1 MKMLPLKLVPLASAF
16 LLFSGCAETESVSNN
31 VTKTSAIN
39 TQQSNMQ
46 QNVSITLKSSLDGSV
61 SSEPGF
67 SPETELAKMRTQK
80 FMNRFRT
87 GWTSDSGLW
96 IISRHQVKMRNGMT
110 VTEASAIAEIRA
122 KKAIA
127 GFLGSN
133 VSAQEKVFME
143 SGNKNG
149 VEYLVQFSRSVQ
161 NINIDQFLRGV
172 VLLDQKTDGN
182 RLQAAYYVTGK
193 LQDTSA
199 ELEKQLHAAPPGTV
213 RAIGYSLVENSQIG
227 RARQK
232 ALQTA
237 LRNAVEQVMGTM
249 VIGQSQLMDNEKAKS
264 KVISQTVG
272 AIKRYRIVREGVVGI
287 NYQVIINAKVE
298 KEHIIDNY
306 AALIRS
312 MGNPPFYVET
322 VDPDLKTAFEG
333 FLADLGFLVTPHKN
347 DAAFIFDANC
357 QYLGVNDDYYGQGI
371 QIDLKLRLLDIRGGG
386 QLFSVRNTP
395 RLTSTY
401 SGTFHQIR
409 QSAASKAFK
418 TMKKQLHEKLNKA
431 VMDWVLNGHPV
442 KVVFN
447 NCPADRQ
454 FIKTLEQTVAWIPC
468 ATLQTKRKDGSRIE
482 FSCTYVGSTADFE
495 DFLQSALEKT
505 LAEGAVPK
513 TIRVETSL
521 LELTF

>member
-1 MKMLPLKLVPLASAF
+1 MRELPLKLIPLVSAF
-16 LLFSGCAETESVSNN
+16 LLLTGCAGTEN
-31 VTKTSAIN
+31 VPGNATKTPTVNI
-39 TQQSNMQ
+39 QQSMQ
-46 QNVSITLKSSLDGSV
+46 KDITVTLKSSLGNGV
-61 SSEPGF
+61 SSELRF
-67 SPETELAKMRTQK
+67 SPETELSKMKTQK

-87 GWTSDSGLW
+87 GWAPDSGLW

-110 VTEASAIAEIRA
+110 VNEASAIAEIRA

-133 VSAQEKVFME
+133 ISAQEKVFME
-143 SGNKNG
+143 SGSKNG

-172 VLLDQKTDGN
+172 VLLDQKADGD

-193 LQDTSA
+193 LQDSSA

-213 RAIGYSLVENSQIG
+213 RAIGYSLVVNSQIG

-249 VIGQSQLMDNEKAKS
+249 VIGQSQLMNNEKAKS

-272 AIKRYRIVREGVVGI
+272 AIKKYRIVREGMVGT
-287 NYQVIINAKVE
+287 NYQVIINAQVE

-333 FLADLGFLVTPHKN
+333 FLANLGFLVTPHKN

-371 QIDLKLRLLDIRGGG
+371 QIDLELRLQDIRGGG
-386 QLFSVRNTP
+386 QLFSIHNTP

-418 TMKKQLHEKLNKA
+418 TMKKQLHEKLNKV

-454 FIKTLEQTVAWIPC
+454 FIKTLEQTVTWIPC
-468 ATLQTKRKDGSRIE
+468 TTLQTKRIDGSRIE
-482 FSCTYVGSTADFE
+482 FSCTYVGPTADFE
-495 DFLQSALEKT
+495 DFLLSALEKT
-505 LAEGAVPK
+505 FAEGTVPK